1 LWTAR
6 HNVRP
11 AALRQTQAADAA
23 APSNGEGARPARSRI
38 LVIED
43 EALVALQLQAD
54 LESVGHTVVGP
65 ARSVQAGLPLA
76 KDETIDL
83 ALVDVSLGRETSAP
97 IADELIAR
105 KVPFAF
111 VTADTAVLP
120 EHLRKMPPLSRPYVL
135 ADVRRIIAR
144 LLEDQPGLRG
154 SASAT

>member
-1 LWTAR
+1 MP
-6 HNVRP
+6 HNGRP
-11 AALRQTQAADAA
+11 TALRQPQAADAA
-23 APSNGEGARPARSRI
+23 PPSPGEGARTSRSRI

-65 ARSVQAGLPLA
+65 ARSLQAGLSLA

-83 ALVDVSLGRETSAP
+83 ALVDVSLGRDTSAP

-111 VTADTAVLP
+111 VTGYSDTAVLP
-120 EHLRKMPPLSRPYVL
+120 EHLRKMPRLSKPYVL

-144 LLEDQPGLRG
+144 LLEEQPGLCR
-154 SASAT
+154 SASAS